1 MSRISR
7 AQRIIVILLTISG
20 VLAFTY
26 ASVSIGL
33 AMILAYQP
41 QLPVTQTPASLGL
54 RYRSVDFPSRDDH
67 LLLRGW
73 AHDAL

>member
-7 AQRIIVILLTISG
+7 AQRIIVILLTFSG

-26 ASVSIGL
+26 VSVSIGL

-41 QLPVTQTPASLGL
+41 QGNTSKQSYRLPVELG
-54 RYRSVDFPSRDDH
+54 PSAAVKNATTR
-67 LLLRGW
+67 LTYS
-73 AHDAL
+73 AFIT